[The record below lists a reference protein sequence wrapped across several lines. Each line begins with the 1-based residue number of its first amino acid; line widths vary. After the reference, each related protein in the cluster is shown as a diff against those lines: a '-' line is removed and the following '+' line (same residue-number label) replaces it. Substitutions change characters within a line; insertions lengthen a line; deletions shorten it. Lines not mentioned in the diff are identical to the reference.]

1 MPALM
6 VAKGREI
13 TAKRVKGEGAEP
25 KYLHWGTGTAAPADS
40 NTGLQTPRAEARV
53 AGMSSVVTTDTTNDT
68 YRVVGT
74 LTSNSAAAITE
85 VGLFDDITGG
95 NLFIRATFP
104 AINLEEG
111 DSIQFTIDSQYKAP

>member
-1 MPALM
+1 M
-6 VAKGREI
+6 
-13 TAKRVKGEGAEP
+13 
-25 KYLHWGTGTAAPADS
+25 HWGTGTAAPADG

-74 LTSNSAAAITE
+74 LTANSAAAITE
-85 VGLFDDITGG
+85 VGLFDASTGG
-95 NLFIRATFP
+95 NMYVRGTFA

-111 DSIQFTIDSQYKAP
+111 DSIQFTIDAQYKAP